1 MFQKT
6 NFDTILPYT
15 YSSNSF
21 SQDNTLI
28 NRFLST
34 IYSYAD
40 KHRWTNQP
48 ESNPISNFEPNP
60 ISNFEPN
67 PISNLDPHPI
77 SNLDHWVIWIDS
89 TNDGDKI
96 ASIV

>member
-15 YSSNSF
+15 YPTNSF
-21 SQDNTLI
+21 SQDDKLI

-40 KHRWTNQP
+40 KHRWTNEP
-48 ESNPISNFEPNP
+48 EPETNPISNFDPNP
-60 ISNFEPN
+60 
-67 PISNLDPHPI
+67 DY
-77 SNLDHWVIWIDS
+77 WVIWIDS

>member
-15 YSSNSF
+15 YPTNSF
-21 SQDNTLI
+21 GQDDTLI

-40 KHRWTNQP
+40 KHRWTNEP
-48 ESNPISNFEPNP
+48 ETNQILNFDPISNF
-60 ISNFEPN
+60 
-67 PISNLDPHPI
+67 DPHPTPNI
-77 SNLDHWVIWIDS
+77 DYWVIWIDS
-89 TNDGDKI
+89 TNDSDKI